1 VKLVNKISQNLHA
14 EVLLRTSARQL
25 GRWTTP
31 EDLQKF
37 PADFYVK
44 AGIFPDDVIQVDG
57 SGLSRHDM
65 VTPRAFVSLLQF
77 AQKQPWFPEYFA
89 SLPIAGIDGTLSERM
104 KDAGFGGRIYA
115 KTGSLTHIRGL
126 TGFADVPV
134 ASGSRRL
141 IFSILSN
148 NQAGK
153 NHETQQVMDGLC
165 LAMMEEFG
173 EKNLPVK

>member
-1 VKLVNKISQNLHA
+1 
-14 EVLLRTSARQL
+14 
-25 GRWTTP
+25 
-31 EDLQKF
+31 
-37 PADFYVK
+37 VK
-44 AGIFPDDVIQVDG
+44 AGIFPDDVIQGDG

-77 AQKQPWFPEYFA
+77 TQKQPWFPEYFA
-89 SLPIAGIDGTLSERM
+89 SLPIAGVDGTLSERM
-104 KDAGFGGRIYA
+104 KEAGFSGRIHA

-134 ASGSRRL
+134 ANGSRRL

-173 EKNLPVK
+173 ENNLPVK